1 MGFLPTKILK
11 NLNITR
17 KKIKFFFTSF
27 IDFLKTFFFKKIFT
41 KEIIHSIL
49 LSHLKHDYKNGIHDY
64 MMSGKQDAIQLLNT
78 AVIKSKEKRINA
90 SYEERLAKICNS
102 AVMNSILVAIDH
114 LAEEEKMSKDQAAIS
129 IVETVREL
137 DSIWN
142 AK

>member
-1 MGFLPTKILK
+1 MISYKKFLL
-11 NLNITR
+11 
-17 KKIKFFFTSF
+17 
-27 IDFLKTFFFKKIFT
+27 KKIFT
-41 KEIIHSIL
+41 NVFKHSIL
-49 LSHLKHDYKNGIHDY
+49 PSHTNELIKENGIHYY

-102 AVMNSILVAIDH
+102 PVMNALLVAVDH

-129 IVETVREL
+129 IIETVREL

-142 AK
+142 DYVLMEGIGKLKDLLKNNIQ